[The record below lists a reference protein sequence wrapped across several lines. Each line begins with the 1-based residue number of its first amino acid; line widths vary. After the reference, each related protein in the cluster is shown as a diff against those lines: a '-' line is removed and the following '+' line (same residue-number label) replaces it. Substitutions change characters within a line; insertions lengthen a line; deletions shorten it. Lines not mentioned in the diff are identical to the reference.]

1 MAAHVRRL
9 FDGGQRSRFTGNSL
23 VCFLLRLFSLSSRLN
38 VYSRHILKIPSFTG
52 HAPGK
57 DTLRAANA
65 AMKEG
70 VNGGENGLSVSD
82 YPLSSPSK

>member
-1 MAAHVRRL
+1 MKT
-9 FDGGQRSRFTGNSL
+9 RFTGRKQNKRKRI
-23 VCFLLRLFSLSSRLN
+23 LLS
-38 VYSRHILKIPSFTG
+38 SRHILKISSFPG

-70 VNGGENGLSVSD
+70 VNGGENGLSEAITRCR
-82 YPLSSPSK
+82 PRLKQ